1 MSTVST
7 RRPPTTGAAPEQPP
21 PPTRGRLSSA
31 RWGERNGVGWLF
43 VAPTL
48 VVLGLFLFVP
58 IVMALW
64 VSFSDWNGRGSP
76 FSGSVGFVGL
86 DNYAQLLTEG
96 GGLTRQD
103 FMTSLRNNFYYVL
116 AVVPAQTALALFLA
130 VVLNQQLLKARGFFR
145 TAFYFPSVTSSV
157 AISIVFLFLFTGS
170 GVVNRLLALVG
181 IDGPTWFAD
190 PRGLLHLIGDAV
202 GVWDLGAPPEAL
214 TGTSVLGLTAW
225 QWLSGPSVA
234 LSVIIMLVVW
244 TTTGTFLLM
253 FLAALQDVPAEV
265 EEAAVMDG
273 ASRWQSFRAVTLP
286 HLRPTTLLVLTLGVI
301 GTWQVFD
308 QVYVMTQGGPS
319 KTTLTPAYL
328 SYEYAF
334 VSQKWGV
341 AAAMAFVLFLIIFLL
356 TSAQRWLFRDKD
368 AIAEKRADRR
378 SQRRRREDSVRT
390 AAGTTVPTTAATG
403 DRDLPGGAR

>member
-7 RRPPTTGAAPEQPP
+7 GRPAAPTSTVRTPP
-21 PPTRGRLSSA
+21 PAPSRRSSS
-31 RWGERNGVGWLF
+31 RWGERNAVGWLF
-43 VAPTL
+43 VAATVL
-48 VVLGLFLFVP
+48 VLGLFLFVP

-96 GGLTRQD
+96 GLTRQD

-116 AVVPAQTALALFLA
+116 MVVPLQTALALFLA
-130 VVLNQQLLKARGFFR
+130 VVLNQQMLKARGFFR

-170 GVVNRLLALVG
+170 GVVNELLSFIG

-190 PRGLLHLIGDAV
+190 PRGLLHLLGDTV
-202 GVWDLGAPPEAL
+202 GVWDLGSPPTAL
-214 TGTSVLGLTAW
+214 TGTSILGLSAW
-225 QWLSGPSVA
+225 QWLAGPSVA
-234 LSVIIMLVVW
+234 LSVIILLVVW

-273 ASRWQSFRAVTLP
+273 ASRWQSFKAVTLP
-286 HLRPTTLLVLTLGVI
+286 HLRPTTLLVITLGVI

-341 AAAMAFVLFLIIFLL
+341 AAAMAFVLFLIIFVL
-356 TSAQRWLFRDKD
+356 TSFQRWLFRDKD
-368 AIAEKRADRR
+368 AVAEKRAARR
-378 SQRRRREDSVRT
+378 TQRQLRDDSVRT
-390 AAGTTVPTTAATG
+390 RAGTDVPTAVSTRG
-403 DRDLPGGAR
+403 SDLPGGAR